1 MLVVQNKKVYQIVES
16 NWKTYKALLT
26 QTGTDA
32 PVARVL
38 NQDEDDYLGDLNFL
52 AGEIID
58 DTAEFYII
66 ENFENSLTGFNLTTT
81 YGLILSIG
89 ISMAD
94 GQILGSMPKNS
105 VAYLEI
111 KVRQRGI
118 APVLLSAETNEL
130 GNKVILTFDKKMNS
144 YLFDSIENVL
154 LLSDK
159 SVTEVVVDD
168 KTIELTLDT
177 SYTDTDVISFD
188 YDASIALESFDYG
201 LVEEI
206 VDFSV
211 TNKVV

>member
-89 ISMAD
+89 ISMSD